1 MTDTNGS
8 DLVCKAHNG
17 SLSSQEQ
24 RQLDRL
30 LQSSPEVRLM
40 NQIVGQLDRE
50 SVVQPGDEGV
60 VRAIAE
66 RAASRRRS
74 PGALGS
80 QRAPRRW
87 RPLLAAALVFGLTG
101 VAAAAFWGKR
111 RGSLDATSAHA
122 SSQRALATASER
134 SVAPNPNVAPGS
146 ATLDAPRVAGTDGR
160 VAGTD
165 GRAANMDAPR
175 SGRLDAP
182 RVAGTDASPAVGELF
197 AEANRCRRQG
207 ESERARAIY
216 RRIIDVS
223 SKSREAMLSRLA
235 LAKMEEVTRPQVALQ
250 LYQALAKQVSEVRP
264 EALWGTAEVARRLGQ
279 SRAERTALE
288 TLLHDF
294 PNTAYARA
302 AQQRLQDAER

>member
-17 SLSSQEQ
+17 SLSSQER

-74 PGALGS
+74 QGAWGS
-80 QRAPRRW
+80 RRAPRRL

-101 VAAAAFWGKR
+101 LAAAAFWGKR
-111 RGSLDATSAHA
+111 RGNLDATSAHA
-122 SSQRALATASER
+122 PSQRALATASEL
-134 SVAPNPNVAPGS
+134 SVAPNANVAPGS
-146 ATLDAPRVAGTDGR
+146 ATLDAPRVANTDSR
-160 VAGTD
+160 V
-165 GRAANMDAPR
+165 ANMDAPR
-175 SGRLDAP
+175 SGKVDAP
-182 RVAGTDASPAVGELF
+182 RVASTDASPAVGELF

-207 ESERARAIY
+207 ESERARALY

-250 LYQALAKQVSEVRP
+250 LYRALAKQVSEVRP

-294 PNTAYARA
+294 PNTAYAKA
-302 AQQRLQDAER
+302 AQQRLEDAER